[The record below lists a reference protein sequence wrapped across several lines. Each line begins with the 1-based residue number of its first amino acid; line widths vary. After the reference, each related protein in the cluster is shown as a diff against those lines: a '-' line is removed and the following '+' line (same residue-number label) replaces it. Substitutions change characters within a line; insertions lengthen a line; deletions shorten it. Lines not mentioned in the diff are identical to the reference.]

1 MRALRSEG
9 GNALITAVLVVA
21 MMAGLGTAMVSV
33 IDAQTTQT
41 RVQRS
46 SDTTF
51 NLAEAALNAQAFL
64 LGRNWPQSTANMP
77 TPGGP
82 ASPCSGQSIT
92 GTLDDP
98 PASATPSLRDQVQSV
113 LAQTYAGSTST
124 TGAQW
129 WLTACQDGGRNAWD
143 SSLLNGLAYDP
154 TVASS
159 PAPQP
164 RRMWV
169 RAEAKIDG
177 RRRAVAALVQAGQ
190 QPVFPNLGLVTGKMG
205 DDLGNTLN
213 SLTSGPLLGP
223 ITNLLINSDP
233 IVVGNVGLRCSL
245 LDATDLLG
253 CLSGLLKATSA
264 LGSIGALLQAN
275 NYVDYNSDS
284 TISADQLSLLR
295 QQAQATGTYYPSA
308 TNGTGAV
315 ANGASCLPAN
325 SAGKII
331 FIDKIGNGTGS
342 CVINTASNP
351 SAKALIVGS
360 GGVRVCTNGGC
371 AGGGSGTYTGVIYAL
386 HKTDPT
392 LDDVTIENGAKV
404 VGGVYIDDNSALPS
418 ASVHGSFKV
427 IPPAVTINVLQNNI
441 LCWVPLLGNILC
453 GTLNAVINVL
463 GLNTV
468 LANILPQINPNLP
481 AITYNDTVVKSVT
494 TFGDSSIVPGTFRQV
509 TPMF

>member
-1 MRALRSEG
+1 MRALRSEQ

-51 NLAEAALNAQAFL
+51 NLAEATLNAQAFL

-77 TPGGP
+77 TPGGA
-82 ASPCSGQSIT
+82 ASPCSGQTMT

-98 PASATPSLRDQVQSV
+98 AATVTVRDQVQNI
-113 LAQTYAGSTST
+113 LAQTYTGSTTT

-129 WLTACQDGGRNAWD
+129 WLTACQDGGRNSWD
-143 SSLLNGLAYDP
+143 ASLLNGLAYDP
-154 TVASS
+154 TVVSD
-159 PAPQP
+159 PAPKP

-177 RRRAVAALVQAGQ
+177 RRRAVTALVQAGQ
-190 QPVFPNLGLVTGKMG
+190 QPVFPSLALVTGNIG
-205 DDLGNTLN
+205 DDLGNVLN
-213 SLTSGPLLGP
+213 VLVNGPLLNP
-223 ITNLLINSDP
+223 LTDLLLHSDP
-233 IVVGNVGLRCSL
+233 MIVGNVGLRCSL
-245 LDATDLLG
+245 LDGAALLS

-264 LGSIGALLQAN
+264 ITPIGALLQAN
-275 NYVDYNSDS
+275 NYADYNSDS

-308 TNGTGAV
+308 ANGTGAV
-315 ANGASCLPAN
+315 ANGASCLPAG

-342 CVINTASNP
+342 CHLNTAGNV

-360 GGVRVCTNGGC
+360 GGVRVCANPTC
-371 AGGGSGTYTGVIYAL
+371 AASGTPGTFTGVIYAL
-386 HKTDPT
+386 HRTDPT
-392 LDDVTIENGAKV
+392 REDVTVEYGSKV
-404 VGGVYIDDNSALPS
+404 VGGVYIDDNPALG
-418 ASVHGSFKV
+418 AANHGSFKV
-427 IPPAVTINVLQNNI
+427 IPPAVSISAMQNSLLCSLPI
-441 LCWVPLLGNILC
+441 LGPVLC
-453 GTLNAVINVL
+453 GTLTLLINVL
-463 GLNTV
+463 GLNAV
-468 LANILPQINPNLP
+468 LAGITPQINPALP
-481 AITYNDTVVKSVT
+481 AVTYNDTVVKSVS
-494 TFGDSSIVPGTFRQV
+494 TFGDSAIVPGTFRQV
-509 TPMF
+509 TPMY

>member
-33 IDAQTTQT
+33 IDTQTTQT

-46 SDTTF
+46 SDTAF
-51 NLAEAALNAQAFL
+51 NLAEAALNAEAFL
-64 LGRNWPQSTANMP
+64 LGRNWPQSTSNMP

-82 ASPCSGQSIT
+82 ASPCSGQTMT
-92 GTLDDP
+92 GTLADP
-98 PASATPSLRDQVQSV
+98 AATVTLRDQVQSV
-113 LAQTYAGSTST
+113 LAQTYSGSTTT

-129 WLTACQDGGRNAWD
+129 WLTACQEGGRNAWD

-159 PAPQP
+159 PTPQP

-177 RRRAVAALVQAGQ
+177 RSRAVAGLVQAGQ
-190 QPVFPNLGLVTGKMG
+190 QPVFPSLGLVTGNIG
-205 DDLGNTLN
+205 DDLGNVLN
-213 SLTSGPLLGP
+213 GLTTGPLLGP
-223 ITNLLINSDP
+223 ITSVLINSDP
-233 IVVGNVGLRCSL
+233 IIAGNVGLRCSL

-264 LGSIGALLQAN
+264 LGPIGALLQAN
-275 NYVDYNSDS
+275 NYADYNSDA

-308 TNGTGAV
+308 TNGTGGV
-315 ANGASCLPAN
+315 AAGASCLPAG

-331 FIDKIGNGTGS
+331 FIDKVGDGTGS
-342 CVINTASNP
+342 CIINSATNP

-360 GGVRVCTNGGC
+360 GGVRVCSNATC
-371 AGGGSGTYTGVIYAL
+371 AASGTPGTYTGVIYTL
-386 HKTDPT
+386 HRTDPT
-392 LDDVTIENGAKV
+392 LEDVRIEMGSKV
-404 VGGVYIDDNSALPS
+404 LGGVYIDDNSALAS
-418 ASVHGSFKV
+418 ASRHGSFKY

-509 TPMF
+509 TPMY